1 MRVAEDAVV
10 ASIRH
15 PNVVQVHELGHERE
29 ELFLV
34 MEYLE
39 GESTAGLMRRLHANA
54 ENLDFAPCA
63 YIVAEACS
71 GLHAAHELSDASGKN
86 LGVVHRVVSPHN
98 VFVAY
103 GGAIKLLDCG
113 IATASEESGRLHQ
126 TEAGQFKGKL
136 EYASPEQ
143 CRGKPLDRRS
153 DIFALGTILWELTTG
168 MRLFKRPSALD
179 MAKAICERPIP
190 PPSSIVKDYP
200 PELAPIVTKAL
211 AGSRKDRYQ
220 TAMEL
225 RKDLLSVIRKLS
237 PSVSLDE
244 DIATV
249 MHRLFAQRIADKT
262 EMLRKMEGVRPS
274 RASRSARPTP
284 RSTSPSRSRAIQVTS
299 PTPIRRPT

>member
-1 MRVAEDAVV
+1 MRT
-10 ASIRH
+10 R
-15 PNVVQVHELGHERE
+15 RT
-29 ELFLV
+29 
-34 MEYLE
+34 
-39 GESTAGLMRRLHANA
+39 STSRRARTSSRRRARVSTPL
-54 ENLDFAPCA
+54 
-63 YIVAEACS
+63 
-71 GLHAAHELSDASGKN
+71 HELSDASGKN
-86 LGVVHRVVSPHN
+86 LGVVHRAVSPHN
-98 VFVAY
+98 VFVGY

-168 MRLFKRPSALD
+168 MRLFKRPSALV

-211 AGSRKDRYQ
+211 ARSRKDRYQ
-220 TAMEL
+220 DGDGAP
-225 RKDLLSVIRKLS
+225 KGS
-237 PSVSLDE
+237 PLGHPQAV
-244 DIATV
+244 AV
-249 MHRLFAQRIADKT
+249 RQPRRRHRDRHASPVRAAHRGQDRDAPQDG
-262 EMLRKMEGVRPS
+262 GVRPS

-284 RSTSPSRSRAIQVTS
+284 RSTSPSRSRAIRVTS